1 MSDLSARGAAP
12 GFRADGHLAAAA
24 CLGMCLLAGTTL
36 SAALSSGPPFPA
48 VGVSEVAADREG
60 RTLGGRGRIPAGAPA
75 AAGRHADT
83 SDAGRE
89 ASPPPPIDINRA
101 GATDLQAL
109 PGVGPVLA
117 RRIVAHRETHGPFR
131 DPADLLQ
138 VPGVGAKRVA
148 GLRGLIRT
156 AEAP

>member
-1 MSDLSARGAAP
+1 MSGLPARGDAP
-12 GFRADGHLAAAA
+12 GFRADGHVAAAV
-24 CLGMCLLAGTTL
+24 CLGVCLLAGT
-36 SAALSSGPPFPA
+36 ALSGALSPGPPFPT
-48 VGVSEVAADREG
+48 VGPSEVAAGREG
-60 RTLGGRGRIPAGAPA
+60 GTLGGRGLVPAAVPA
-75 AAGRHADT
+75 AAGRHAGT

-89 ASPPPPIDINRA
+89 APPPRPIDINRA
-101 GATDLQAL
+101 AATDLEAL

-138 VPGVGAKRVA
+138 VPGVGAKRFA
-148 GLRGLIRT
+148 GLQGLIRA